1 MSVDPPTAIVPSPDN
16 VVSVRTLVVAVI
28 AASLLSIGGAVALSY
43 ALIGRPE
50 PGPRGPQRA
59 QVPAGETGPRGPA
72 GHAEVDEDAVW
83 QIVESDP
90 QRVTNLVEDNLD
102 PSPADVQ
109 SEVEDLSGQVDDV
122 ASNLSSLCSDLS
134 LTDALSNEVLSCP

>member
-1 MSVDPPTAIVPSPDN
+1 MSVDPPTTVAPVPT
-16 VVSVRTLVVAVI
+16 VVTVRVLVI
-28 AASLLSIGGAVALSY
+28 AVLVASLLSIGAAVALSY
-43 ALIGRPE
+43 ALIGKPD
-50 PGPRGPQRA
+50 PGPRGPQGV
-59 QVPAGETGPRGPA
+59 QGPAGERGPRGPA

-83 QIVESDP
+83 EVVENDP
-90 QRVTNLVEDNLD
+90 QRVTDLVEDNLD

-109 SEVEDLSGQVDDV
+109 TNVEDV